1 MKRRLLVLY
10 QLLTG
15 GSDTATGLLLLAAP
29 AFTLRLMRL
38 RAPAADATVYLS
50 YMGAFV
56 LSVGVACLYGAW
68 LATRTGTGDKLQVVW
83 LLTAITRGVVAVF
96 VAVKVASGALEVGWI
111 TVALS
116 DGFYAALQLVG
127 LARGWLNDAAA

>member
-1 MKRRLLVLY
+1 MKRQLLVLY
-10 QLLTG
+10 QMLTG

-38 RAPAADATVYLS
+38 HAPTDDATVYLS

-56 LSVGVACLYGAW
+56 LSVGLVCLYGAW
-68 LATRTGTGDKLQVVW
+68 LAMRADTNEKLQVVW

-96 VAVKVASGALEVGWI
+96 VAVKVFNGALETGWI

-116 DGFYAALQLVG
+116 DGFYATLQLVG
-127 LARGWLNDAAA
+127 LARGWLNDAAV